1 MCGIFGNYKRHLL
14 LLVFTLV
21 LFSCSA
27 TTPQLSKLSSDGVIL
42 AFGDSLTYGSGV
54 EAQHAY
60 PSILSD
66 LTAHE
71 VINAGVPSEVTAL
84 GLARLPDLLD
94 ELQPELI
101 ILCHGG
107 NDMLR
112 KHSLKQAKANIRNMV
127 KLARARG
134 ISVILLAVPELGLLL
149 SPPGFFQ
156 ELADELSIPIEMDV
170 LSDVL
175 ANPALK
181 SDRIHPN
188 REGYRLMAEAVY
200 RLMNDAGAL

>member
-1 MCGIFGNYKRHLL
+1 MCGTSGNHKRHLL
-14 LLVFTLV
+14 LLVIALV
-21 LFSCSA
+21 LLSCSA
-27 TTPQLSKLSSDGVIL
+27 TPQLPKLTPDAVIL

-54 EAQHAY
+54 EAEYSY
-60 PSILSD
+60 PSILSN

-71 VINAGVPSEVTAL
+71 VINAGVPGEVTAL

-112 KHSLKQAKANIRNMV
+112 KHSLQQAKANIRNMV
-127 KLARARG
+127 GLARARE

-149 SPPGFFQ
+149 SPPDIFQ
-156 ELADELSIPIEMDV
+156 ELADELSIPIETDV

-188 REGYRLMAEAVY
+188 REGYRLTAEAVY